1 MLLGRTAGGALRRL
15 LQQPAPVPPADS
27 GVSSTTRICELAHNL
42 FLWPAPAALRMSSA
56 MHALSRR
63 PPAPPPLL
71 RSGLCGIGS
80 AVSGIVER
88 SDVRAQ
94 VLGPLAGAGG
104 AAPRQPATA
113 QAACKAERQAGRWRD
128 KTRCRVAWD
137 RRNAT
142 ACARP
147 ALRSAMFAD
156 AHPVVCRPESSAA
169 ASSSP
174 DQRGCASPGSAA
186 GCLAPVRIARTQLVL
201 GW

>member
-1 MLLGRTAGGALRRL
+1 MLLGRTAGGPSRRL
-15 LQQPAPVPPADS
+15 LQPPAPVPPADS
-27 GVSSTTRICELAHNL
+27 GVSSTTRVCELAHNL

-80 AVSGIVER
+80 AVSGTVER

-128 KTRCRVAWD
+128 KTRCRVA
-137 RRNAT
+137 
-142 ACARP
+142 CARP

-156 AHPVVCRPESSAA
+156 THLVVCRPESSAA
-169 ASSSP
+169 ATSGP
-174 DQRGCASPGSAA
+174 DQGGCASPGSAA
-186 GCLAPVRIARTQLVL
+186 GCLAPVRIACTQLVL